1 MHAAEKIRLSS
12 NISPPLTPWM
22 VEPSAPQFPPPSYDV
37 VAMGIQGE
45 FGDNKSTSSSSHRR
59 TPSGTGGWQDPSV
72 IEAEPLVEPRHPH
85 PAASPQADNSLYA
98 NSLSRREFLSSL
110 EYEKTCNGSYSS
122 DPWINTDPVA
132 LLRFINEC
140 NDRPHLV
147 VKIQG
152 SYTHFKDVESIV
164 TPENGEP
171 RKVVNK
177 VWENIVDFDCSLDM
191 SAYIEEKGTL
201 HAARKE
207 KRYIEQ
213 YDIHELLYSYI
224 AAENF
229 LKEFR
234 VDKKVI
240 WDYELVKRE
249 LRALIKSTGYPN
261 NITIEFPL
269 ENDRIVVR
277 SHRTMAKVWRH
288 PATHPLCFIACACLI
303 SFLGKVRGH
312 LVTYAICFLI
322 CACLIGFLMEYFATK
337 QWRDK
342 LKSNFVISTSPKDF
356 ADHSSA
362 LIFNKLPSQYR
373 THRMYP
379 PYPTAYPPFP
389 MPYNDA

>member
-1 MHAAEKIRLSS
+1 
-12 NISPPLTPWM
+12 M
-22 VEPSAPQFPPPSYDV
+22 VEPSAPQFPPPSYDIV
-37 VAMGIQGE
+37 NMGIQAK
-45 FGDNKSTSSSSHRR
+45 FDDNQSTSSSSHRR
-59 TPSGTGGWQDPSV
+59 TPSGTGGWQVPSV
-72 IEAEPLVEPRHPH
+72 IEARPLVEPRGPH
-85 PAASPQADNSLYA
+85 PAASSQADNSLYV

-110 EYEKTCNGSYSS
+110 EYEKRCDGSYSS

-152 SYTHFKDVESIV
+152 SYARFKDVERIETSQD
-164 TPENGEP
+164 GQS

-177 VWENIVDFDCSLDM
+177 VWENIVDLNCSLDM

-201 HAARKE
+201 HGARK
-207 KRYIEQ
+207 KNRYIEK
-213 YDIHELLYSYI
+213 YDIHELLYDYTV
-224 AAENF
+224 AENF
-229 LKEFR
+229 LKELR

-240 WDYELVKRE
+240 WDYDLVKRE

-288 PATHPLCFIACACLI
+288 PVTHALCFITCTCLAG
-303 SFLGKVRGH
+303 FLNKVLSH
-312 LVTYAICFLI
+312 LVAYAMCFFVCI
-322 CACLIGFLMEYFATK
+322 CLIGFLVEYFAAK
-337 QWRDK
+337 RWRNK
-342 LKSNFVISTSPKDF
+342 LKSDFVISTSPKDF

-362 LIFNKLPSQYR
+362 LIFNELPSQYR
-373 THRMYP
+373 TYRMYP

-389 MPYNDA
+389 TPYNDA